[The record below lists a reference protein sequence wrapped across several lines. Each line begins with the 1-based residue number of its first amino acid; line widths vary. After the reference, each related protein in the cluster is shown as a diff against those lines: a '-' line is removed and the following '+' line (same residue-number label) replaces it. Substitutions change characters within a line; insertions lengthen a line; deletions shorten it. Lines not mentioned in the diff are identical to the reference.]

1 MELNMPPK
9 PEVEF
14 DFNLPHG
21 IDAEEPADVQQ
32 SVEPRHDAQMREP
45 IMDAHTMNDQTLEQG
60 FSDDDD
66 APQAFDRSWSG
77 HQARKS
83 SLTNNKSPRTDDDA
97 DEASPRGKRLCQSLF
112 GGPTNE
118 VEEDQFDDLFE
129 EMPEEGLVDQADDL
143 LETEVPRESIGNRL
157 SGLDLEAQE
166 TEVHSS
172 EQPLNLGFGF
182 EESDRDSMS
191 PRVSPALSDG
201 DIVIPPDTQPAY
213 GLRQG
218 IERRAAYTYV
228 DQDESGNFD
237 PVNETQNKAQ
247 RLKMAKAAKAAK
259 AARRLKRDQNRVSK
273 EPVLKCIIKLR
284 IANFGNVK
292 NITDDQDNW
301 PEDWSDI
308 DSDVERELQEH
319 RAFFRHNT
327 PDRRMQL
334 PIQDPRSEVED
345 LTGHPAARGCI
356 SCRVHGAECSMVTG
370 GTYPCQY
377 CCDLNQDC
385 DPIITPT
392 EKGRCKQCV
401 DDSIDYC
408 SFEDE
413 PGQAICDHCAE
424 NEHICEALPPVGYRA
439 ERIVIDDV
447 IYTED
452 RPYIQCTNC
461 RREKKRCSLKKK
473 TDKPP
478 CKYCKKHN
486 IGCTFYEIPKVVKEK
501 KAKAKGPTEGDAP
514 EVAIPDHD
522 YFTKEDLEDL
532 YNEDVYM
539 ESRSPTPEI
548 EMEDEAGHKGT
559 LTKIMTS
566 FAHPIQF
573 GSIENTS
580 DCNFCELPIFG
591 FVGHFEK
598 EVHVI
603 RWYGGHGY
611 TEVGGGHAQDKEGVT
626 TMCQICAIGRA
637 QIMTCDEHDMQR
649 ISPDGTVLSFE
660 EAWADLLEAAET
672 SKEVQ
677 QQLQRWCSMCFS
689 PAAFT
694 CCARQASLFAS
705 EDDEMELDGCGLK
718 LCARCESKLKKD
730 FDGNSSLMAET
741 LDHESKA
748 KEEDEFSG
756 DVTVVRADV
765 GFISKKGMLM
775 RNMELEADKGDL

>member
-1 MELNMPPK
+1 
-9 PEVEF
+9 
-14 DFNLPHG
+14 
-21 IDAEEPADVQQ
+21 
-32 SVEPRHDAQMREP
+32 
-45 IMDAHTMNDQTLEQG
+45 
-60 FSDDDD
+60 
-66 APQAFDRSWSG
+66 
-77 HQARKS
+77 
-83 SLTNNKSPRTDDDA
+83 
-97 DEASPRGKRLCQSLF
+97 
-112 GGPTNE
+112 
-118 VEEDQFDDLFE
+118 
-129 EMPEEGLVDQADDL
+129 
-143 LETEVPRESIGNRL
+143 
-157 SGLDLEAQE
+157 
-166 TEVHSS
+166 
-172 EQPLNLGFGF
+172 
-182 EESDRDSMS
+182 
-191 PRVSPALSDG
+191 
-201 DIVIPPDTQPAY
+201 
-213 GLRQG
+213 
-218 IERRAAYTYV
+218 
-228 DQDESGNFD
+228 
-237 PVNETQNKAQ
+237 
-247 RLKMAKAAKAAK
+247 
-259 AARRLKRDQNRVSK
+259 
-273 EPVLKCIIKLR
+273 
-284 IANFGNVK
+284 
-292 NITDDQDNW
+292 
-301 PEDWSDI
+301 
-308 DSDVERELQEH
+308 
-319 RAFFRHNT
+319 
-327 PDRRMQL
+327 
-334 PIQDPRSEVED
+334 
-345 LTGHPAARGCI
+345 
-356 SCRVHGAECSMVTG
+356 MVTG

-461 RREKKRCSLKKK
+461 RRVKKRCSLKKK

-501 KAKAKGPTEGDAP
+501 KAKTKGPTEGDAP

-539 ESRSPTPEI
+539 KSRSPTPEI

-573 GSIENTS
+573 GTIENTS

-626 TMCQICAIGRA
+626 TMCQICAIGKL
-637 QIMTCDEHDMQR
+637 DM
-649 ISPDGTVLSFE
+649 
-660 EAWADLLEAAET
+660 
-672 SKEVQ
+672 
-677 QQLQRWCSMCFS
+677 
-689 PAAFT
+689 
-694 CCARQASLFAS
+694 ARVF
-705 EDDEMELDGCGLK
+705 LK
-718 LCARCESKLKKD
+718 A
-730 FDGNSSLMAET
+730 
-741 LDHESKA
+741 
-748 KEEDEFSG
+748 
-756 DVTVVRADV
+756 
-765 GFISKKGMLM
+765 
-775 RNMELEADKGDL
+775 